1 MQIISKNVCWA
12 IFNLN
17 KSQRN
22 VFGMFFTVNLNRPL
36 NWKSMWGWYKASF
49 WAEFWDFFW
58 FHRVENNFKLVCNN
72 WSKINFRCLQKSK
85 FYFFI
90 LNVEVFAIS
99 SSSTIE
105 NGDVGKA
112 HAQRELPIWDVE
124 NSLFNIV
131 RNRNRNH
138 LFRPFRRHIWNCASV
153 RNIFKIWGCGTRLPP
168 ILWKCFLQ
176 TQNLILF
183 LIILS

>member
-1 MQIISKNVCWA
+1 MVIKIIIIYKLWCWTRFEKDV
-12 IFNLN
+12 IELVSNSNYIKKCVLSYFQF
-17 KSQRN
+17 KIK
-22 VFGMFFTVNLNRPL
+22 VKETFFGIFFTVNLNRPL

-58 FHRVENNFKLVCNN
+58 FHRVEKNFKLVCN

-105 NGDVGKA
+105 NGDVGEE
-112 HAQRELPIWDVE
+112 HTRRELPI
-124 NSLFNIV
+124 
-131 RNRNRNH
+131 
-138 LFRPFRRHIWNCASV
+138 
-153 RNIFKIWGCGTRLPP
+153 
-168 ILWKCFLQ
+168 
-176 TQNLILF
+176 
-183 LIILS
+183 